1 MTMLKTTKLYTSK
14 FSFMLYELFSIKKS
28 YIGNF
33 KKRERID
40 VSWYTAGASIP
51 HDLKSEPKFDQNSR
65 YKMSL

>member
-40 VSWYTAGASIP
+40 VS
-51 HDLKSEPKFDQNSR
+51 
-65 YKMSL
+65 